1 MNPVSITD
9 TTDWVCKCGHK
20 HHEHMLINGDETC
33 MHGMLDDIHDD
44 VCCDCVNFSSQE
56 NKQ

>member
-1 MNPVSITD
+1 MNS
-9 TTDWVCKCGHK
+9 VCKCGHK
-20 HHEHMLINGDETC
+20 DHEHLKDVGC
-33 MHGMLDDIHDD
+33 MNGMLDDIHDD